1 MQDVNK
7 LVKLVVN
14 AKRYGFDAKNFVG
27 KLNNTKQ
34 LEKRERVLVRN
45 CKEFA
50 KQTAKYREIIPLAQI
65 IWDMH
70 IGKNELIS
78 FKIVINEVAET
89 YGITPSAAALRVTN
103 IISDYNKKGQL
114 QRELCELS
122 LQKYAINE
130 FCSSRSKAIN
140 ALANLRSHGIT
151 EQHIISLNNFLAN
164 NEYNINST

>member
-1 MQDVNK
+1 MELSYLLKVFDK
-7 LVKLVVN
+7 FITHVKPCHN
-14 AKRYGFDAKNFVG
+14 G
-27 KLNNTKQ
+27 NNVT
-34 LEKRERVLVRN
+34 
-45 CKEFA
+45 
-50 KQTAKYREIIPLAQI
+50 
-65 IWDMH
+65 
-70 IGKNELIS
+70 GKNELIS

-114 QRELCELS
+114 ERELSELS

-130 FCSSRSKAIN
+130 FCSSRSKAIH
-140 ALANLRSHGIT
+140 AVMNLRNHGIT